1 MNIKKYFPCKYRIK
15 IHLIYLS
22 CCYKP
27 PKGDIDIVIMFLEQV
42 FLKPA
47 AEKKPYYL
55 IGDLNINCLEYFKN
69 EKVSTF
75 YNALFGYG
83 AIFLINKP
91 TRLAQ
96 KSTAIIVNVI
106 TTNIFN
112 ESLKKG
118 IIKSDLS
125 DHSPIFFSISTLKLP
140 QNSSPLKLKKR
151 IFDENN
157 LASFKD
163 TTKVYLYLRNTLF

>member
-91 TRLAQ
+91 TRIAQ